1 MFLKMVNIVTSVSVI
16 IGNAREYS
24 DIYKAK
30 NTPNRVK
37 TENNYWKLLP
47 NYLTSPEL

>member
-1 MFLKMVNIVTSVSVI
+1 MFLKMVNIVTLVSVI
-16 IGNAREYS
+16 IGDTRENS
-24 DIYKAK
+24 DIFKAE

-37 TENNYWKLLP
+37 SEKNYWKLLP